1 MSPVRV
7 LVADDSAFM
16 RRQLTRILEAD
27 PDLTVIG
34 IARNGQEAVDKV
46 RELEPDVITLDIN
59 MPVMDGLTALTY
71 IMMERP
77 TPCLMVSSL
86 TQDGALATLEALELG
101 AVDYVA
107 KPSGTISMDIKSQS
121 DEIVAKV
128 RAAARARLRRGGP
141 KPARGVSDS
150 KKKEMISPRVSAQ
163 PATTPGTSRIV
174 AIGVSTGG
182 PQTLLEILPLL
193 PPDLE
198 APVAIVQHMPPGFTA
213 SLAKRLDEVCAINVK
228 EAEQNEP
235 LLPGWAYI
243 APGGYHLTVQ
253 QSTLG
258 RGPVAHLSDRPRG
271 FSFCPS
277 VEVLFESVARVFGPR
292 AVGVL
297 LTGMGSDGAD
307 GMVRIRRAG
316 GFTIAESEESAVVFG
331 MPREAIE
338 RGGAQ
343 IILPATRIADQIVA
357 ALRRMP

>member
-1 MSPVRV
+1 MSPVKV
-7 LVADDSAFM
+7 LVVDDSAFM
-16 RRQLTRILEAD
+16 RRQITKIIESD
-27 PDLTVIG
+27 PELTVVG

-46 RELEPDVITLDIN
+46 KELEPDVVTLDIN

-86 TQDGALATLEALELG
+86 TQDGALATFEALELG

-107 KPSGTISMDIKSQS
+107 KPSGTISMDIKTQA

-128 RAAARARLRRGGP
+128 RAAARARLRRGRSNAT
-141 KPARGVSDS
+141 ARPR
-150 KKKEMISPRVSAQ
+150 KESNNRERALQVPIHGS
-163 PATTPGTSRIV
+163 GIV

-182 PQTLLEILPLL
+182 PQTLMEILPLL
-193 PPDLE
+193 PPGFA
-198 APVAIVQHMPPGFTA
+198 APVVIVQHMPPGFTA
-213 SLAKRLDEVCAINVK
+213 CFAKRLNDMCAIEVK

-235 LLPGWAYI
+235 LLPGWGYV
-243 APGGYHLTVQ
+243 APGGYHLTVV

-258 RGPVAHLSDRPRG
+258 RGPVAHLSDKPKG
-271 FSFCPS
+271 MSFCPS
-277 VEVLFESVARVFGPR
+277 VDVLFESVARLYGRR

-297 LTGMGSDGAD
+297 LTGMGSDGAN
-307 GMVRIRRAG
+307 GMVQMRQAG
-316 GFTIAESEESAVVFG
+316 ATTIAESEETAVVFG

-343 IILPATRIADQIVA
+343 IVAPATKIADQIVA
-357 ALRRMP
+357 AIGRIRR